1 MTTRGITPFLWTL
14 FGAGGM
20 VSALLFPIH
29 IFLVGLAFPLG
40 WVDAPDY
47 DVLYGL
53 AVHPITRL
61 YLMALITF
69 PLFHWAHRFRYT
81 VYDVFQLTS
90 GRKLVAF
97 LCYGAALAGTTM
109 AGYTLLAIG
118 W

>member
-1 MTTRGITPFLWTL
+1 MAKSNEPFFWSLFSAGGVVAAFLTPVAVVITGIAVPAEWIEAESLRQLLINPLARLCL
-14 FGAGGM
+14 FG
-20 VSALLFPIH
+20 
-29 IFLVGLAFPLG
+29 
-40 WVDAPDY
+40 
-47 DVLYGL
+47 
-53 AVHPITRL
+53 
-61 YLMALITF
+61 LISLS
-69 PLFHWAHRFRYT
+69 LFHWAHRFRYT